1 MSDIAAI
8 SATKHQHSGKS
19 LKIKFKPL
27 TELDKGT
34 IHKDVAS
41 LFGETKSILS
51 TWEKKIFYL
60 YENGL
65 GAQRVKS
72 ETHEVLNKALKKWL
86 LILRSGDVLF
96 NESMLNEKTLEF
108 TNELNIK
115 CS

>member
-51 TWEKKIFYL
+51 TWEKKSFIRMKTAL
-60 YENGL
+60 GL
-65 GAQRVKS
+65 K
-72 ETHEVLNKALKKWL
+72 E
-86 LILRSGDVLF
+86 
-96 NESMLNEKTLEF
+96 
-108 TNELNIK
+108 
-115 CS
+115 

>member
-1 MSDIAAI
+1 MLLHFLVRPRAYSPL
-8 SATKHQHSGKS
+8 GK
-19 LKIKFKPL
+19 
-27 TELDKGT
+27 
-34 IHKDVAS
+34 
-41 LFGETKSILS
+41 
-51 TWEKKIFYL
+51 KKIFYS